1 MTTKTGEPDDEQ
13 TERDQR
19 LPLRCLAILPA
30 RLGSTRLP
38 RKMLL
43 DESGLPLIVHS
54 ARNAARCTAFERVV
68 VATDSDEVQAACAV
82 HDVECTLTRSDHPSG
97 TDRVQEAL
105 EQIDKAGGP
114 ESFDVV
120 VNVQGDEPDVEPDD
134 LVQLCRAFVDLKVQV
149 ATLCAP
155 IETDEQLR
163 SPHVVKVVRDECGD
177 ALYFSRAAIPDGSH
191 SRPEAPEPL
200 EVARRHLGVYAF
212 RPGALA
218 RYCALA
224 PSEYEQLESL
234 EQLRWIQAGEKM
246 RVLLAT
252 HVPLGIDTPADYKA
266 FVALET
272 ATHND
277 RVTETARK
285 P

>member
-1 MTTKTGEPDDEQ
+1 MSTKKREQGDESGHGKEQ
-13 TERDQR
+13 
-19 LPLRCLAILPA
+19 LSLRCVAILPA

-54 ARNAARCTAFERVV
+54 ARNAARCSAFERVV
-68 VATDSDEVQAACAV
+68 VATDSDEVLAACSA
-82 HDVECTLTRSDHPSG
+82 HDVECVLTRADHPSG

-105 EQIDKAGGP
+105 EQLQQGGRP
-114 ESFDVV
+114 GSFDVV

-134 LVQLCRAFVDLKVQV
+134 LTGLCRAFVELKVQV

-155 IETDEQLR
+155 IETEQQWR
-163 SPHVVKVVRDECGD
+163 SPHVVKVVRDDHGD
-177 ALYFSRAAIPDGSH
+177 ALFFSRAAIPDGSH
-191 SRPEAPEPL
+191 SRPGAPAPL
-200 EVARRHLGVYAF
+200 EAARRHLGVYAF

-218 RYCALA
+218 RYCALG
-224 PSEYEQLESL
+224 PSAYEQLESL
-234 EQLRWIQAGEKM
+234 EQLRWLQAGEKM
-246 RVLLAT
+246 RVLPAT
-252 HVPLGIDTPADYKA
+252 HVPIGIDTPADYEA

-272 ATHND
+272 SG
-277 RVTETARK
+277 K